1 MARTFSLKDILNILK
16 DSKKTLS
23 DKYGVTDIAVFGSY
37 VRNEH
42 KGKSDIDIF
51 VELKREFKTF
61 DNFMDLKFYLQKI
74 TSKKIDLVIKESI
87 RKELKPSVFKEAIH
101 A

>member
-1 MARTFSLKDILNILK
+1 MVQTFSLKNILLILRG
-16 DSKKTLS
+16 SKKTLS
-23 DKYGVTDIAVFGSY
+23 EKYGVTDIAVFGSY
-37 VRNEH
+37 VKKEY
-42 KGKSDIDIF
+42 KVKSDIDIF
-51 VELKREFKTF
+51 VELKPEFRTF

-87 RKELKPSVFKEAIH
+87 RKELKPSIFREAVH

>member
-1 MARTFSLKDILNILK
+1 MRKIISISDILHILK
-16 DSKKTLS
+16 NNKETLS
-23 DKYGVTDIAVFGSY
+23 EQYGVIDIAVFGSY
-37 VRNEH
+37 ARNEH
-42 KGKSDIDIF
+42 KVKSDIDIF
-51 VELKREFKTF
+51 VELKPRFRTF

-87 RKELKPSVFKEAIH
+87 RKEIKPYVFKEAVH